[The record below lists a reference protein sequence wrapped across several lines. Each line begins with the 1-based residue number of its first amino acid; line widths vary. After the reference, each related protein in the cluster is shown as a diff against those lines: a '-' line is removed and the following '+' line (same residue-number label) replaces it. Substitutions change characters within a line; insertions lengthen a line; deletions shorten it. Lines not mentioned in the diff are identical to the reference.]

1 MAEEITED
9 TDNIV
14 QPKRGYDIFD
24 DTAGAARKV
33 AEKVGIVRPEAV
45 TDVKKTFVEDIVP
58 GSETVSKRE
67 VFVDKA
73 KLQPYVKTES
83 IFQKT
88 NPVMIDIV
96 NNMVGFR
103 TKNTQGDGYSKFQ
116 EGSTYDDKIKTMN
129 YMGALQYAYKKKSGA
144 IAYEDIPYETQI
156 ANIIKEPEG
165 YSPPSVQA
173 ILTKS
178 ATTGGPFG
186 ASTDAKFY
194 DAKTDKG
201 KFPEWMPF
209 IGGQKIGVTLDK
221 TFGTNFDETGFN
233 LHLAKQY
240 NKILIKA
247 GLNSRQR
254 LGIITER
261 MDNKFKNMENI
272 LGYARGG
279 MRFGLETGG
288 YLLGEGFE
296 ILTDSTAGI
305 TDSKKRNDFYDV
317 LMDKQANILQDGY
330 AARGIEIDIGTAE
343 LIATMFTS
351 TPQRLAAVGA
361 EILIPSKVATKI
373 VTQLG
378 KREFRKY
385 KKYLATERLK
395 PGGENLTPEEGLQK
409 FQALRN
415 KQIGFGKFTAN
426 LGDAPLGVGK
436 VYQRIDSILNGG
448 RLVRGLQID
457 DAGKTVFKRPEVTS
471 ALATRKNI
479 LKQRDNF
486 EEALRI
492 KGKRTLDDEK
502 QLASLNASLNQSTEN
517 LRTVVLESNLP
528 QFLRD
533 ASQGNK
539 YMIIGSAGFGQL
551 AQEAEGDSRLF
562 EAVGLFSGIIYQTG
576 SNNRIMSN
584 LLDKAY
590 SFTNAGKKAQDLDI
604 AKELAKRVNTF
615 SPEFKKSLETR
626 IKYMDE
632 LQQELITAGVP
643 VELVKMS
650 FAKLSGIS
658 ILQTIEEGSRL
669 NISEKSLASFGQ
681 TIEDLQK
688 VQTLKSSLLNE
699 LSSASLDIS
708 NIRRD
713 NDTPALIKFQN
724 TIDKVY
730 NFGVKRNEKISET
743 IEQLKE
749 AQKNEITDAI
759 YGTTGI
765 LDDGVSSADDIS
777 TKLNTTY
784 GLNINKVNWENEV
797 NISAENQTISDA
809 VDKALADKAKSLN
822 RPKLLKE
829 AKTKLNKSLK
839 KDDNPVVEHDNFG
852 DLFLTF
858 SENVR
863 NKVNAEVSAEYK
875 KLDSSRFVT
884 ETGELIGTNAKVEG
898 IGILEKF
905 LDITG
910 KTNETDVFKNIA
922 GANIGSSKRANL
934 FKGLNDAAGI
944 SVQKHFDTVNQ
955 GGQYENINE
964 FIGSILENADPSM
977 IKSYLPMNLQVV
989 DVLNQMAKSRGKTID
1004 SIPISFE
1011 QLKEMKSAF
1020 SNLNSKNKRL
1030 QESGTN
1036 TEAGGIAYQYS
1047 QLKDE
1052 ADTMFT
1058 QFKVNFGQPN
1068 EQLIGDMF
1076 VEIGKERVAVKDLLS
1091 NANTMHQ
1098 TYMNRFFDNKLN
1110 WNKSFKGRN
1119 KVSPSSTRP
1128 TGITLDNNPNS
1139 WFDFDKIANMKTSE
1153 LPEFQDSFY
1162 ELVGTRIG
1170 KNYTIDLGTQNGQ
1183 TLKALM
1189 ELKLSDYI
1197 LDVANKGQLNSKE
1210 YITKMRNIEKAFTV
1224 GREDG
1229 RLRSL
1234 IDVNKIEKDLFSYNP
1249 ASVGDKLWKKGQ
1261 DNLDTRMNKLAKE
1274 NVKPATEYLDQRKQ
1288 VARVLQTLTSES
1300 TSTVSLAQKMFE
1312 NGPQLNRAKDG
1323 LFTFFGGKVSRDRID
1338 DLVRDV
1344 YLEDLNKNVFKTT
1357 GKNTLDYKGNLIPEV
1372 TMDMEALKSITGF
1385 NDKTKRAMVQNLI
1398 GEKRLKTFDSMIN
1411 FVSEQTDIAEKA
1423 SNITGVPR
1431 HFSVESY
1438 ISRFYSINRGVVS
1451 ARYVGTEAVLQQFR
1465 MKGHNMFKALI
1476 ENPEAGQ
1483 LFLEIVKTGQPLS
1496 RQKEVQFFN
1505 AMTLALSNQDKML
1518 NRVAPE
1524 REIDLPEGW
1533 KIKYKEYEYAND
1545 LT

>member
-9 TDNIV
+9 TDDIV

-33 AEKVGIVRPEAV
+33 AEKVGVVRPKAV

-88 NPVMIDIV
+88 NPVMVDIV

-103 TKNTQGDGYSKFQ
+103 TKNTQGDGYSEFQ

-129 YMGALQYAYKKKSGA
+129 YTGALQYAYKKKSGA

-165 YSPPSVQA
+165 YSPPSIGQ
-173 ILTKS
+173 IINPLLK
-178 ATTGGPFG
+178 TTPF
-186 ASTDAKFY
+186 
-194 DAKTDKG
+194 KTDDKKG
-201 KFPEWMPF
+201 QGRFPEWIPL
-209 IGGQKIGVTLDK
+209 IGGDKIGVTLDK
-221 TFGTNFDETGFN
+221 TFGTDFDETGFN
-233 LHLAKQY
+233 IHLAKQY

-272 LGYARGG
+272 LGYARRGV
-279 MRFGLETGG
+279 RFGLETGG
-288 YLLGEGFE
+288 YLLGESYEF
-296 ILTDSTAGI
+296 LANSTAGI
-305 TDSKKRNDFYDV
+305 TDSKKRNDYYDV

-330 AARGIEIDIGTAE
+330 AAMGIEIDIGTAE
-343 LIATMFTS
+343 LIASMFTS

-361 EILIPSKVATKI
+361 EILIPSKLATKI

-385 KKYLATERLK
+385 KKYLATEKLK
-395 PGGENLTPEEGLQK
+395 PGGENLTPEEGLEK

-426 LGDAPLGVGK
+426 LGDAPFGIGK
-436 VYQRIDSILNGG
+436 VHQRIDSILNGG
-448 RLVRGLQID
+448 RLIRGLQID
-457 DAGKTVFKRPEVTS
+457 DAAKTVFKRPEVTS
-471 ALATRKNI
+471 ALAVRKRI
-479 LKQRDNF
+479 LKQRNDF
-486 EEALRI
+486 EESLRI
-492 KGKRTLDDEK
+492 KGKRTLDNEK
-502 QLASLNASLNQSTEN
+502 QLASLNGSLNQATEN
-517 LRTVVLESNLP
+517 LRIVVLESSLP
-528 QFLRD
+528 PFLRD
-533 ASQGNK
+533 AAQGNK
-539 YMIIGSAGFGQL
+539 YMIIGSAGLGQL
-551 AQEAEGDSRLF
+551 AQDQDAFGQESDPLILEA
-562 EAVGLFSGIIYQTG
+562 AGLFGGIIYQTG
-576 SNNRIMSN
+576 SNNRLISN

-590 SFTNAGKKAQDLDI
+590 SFTNAGKKAQDLDV

-615 SPEFKKSLETR
+615 RPEFKKSLEKR
-626 IKYMDE
+626 IQYMDD
-632 LQQELITAGVP
+632 LQQELIRANVP
-643 VELVKMS
+643 AELIKMS

-658 ILQTIEEGSRL
+658 ILQTLEEGSRL

-681 TIEDLQK
+681 VVEDMQK
-688 VQTLKSSLLNE
+688 IQTLKSTLLNE
-699 LSSASLDIS
+699 LSNVSLDIS

-713 NDTPALIKFQN
+713 NDSTALVKFQN

-730 NFGVKRNEKISET
+730 NYGVKRNEKISET

-777 TKLNTTY
+777 TKLNNSY
-784 GLNINKVNWENEV
+784 KLNINKVNWENEV
-797 NISAENQTISDA
+797 NISAENKTISDA

-863 NKVNAEVSAEYK
+863 NKANAEVSAEYR
-875 KLDSSRFVT
+875 KLDSSRFIT

-934 FKGLNDAAGI
+934 FKGLDDAAGV

-955 GGQYENINE
+955 GGQYEDINE
-964 FIGSILENADPSM
+964 FIGSVLENADPSM
-977 IKSYLPMNLQVV
+977 IKSYLPKNLQVV

-1004 SIPISFE
+1004 SIPLSFE

-1020 SNLNSKNKRL
+1020 SNLNSKYKRL

-1036 TEAGGIAYQYS
+1036 TEAGNIAYQYS
-1047 QLKDE
+1047 QLKSE
-1052 ADTMFT
+1052 TDTMFT

-1068 EQLIGDMF
+1068 EQAIGDVF
-1076 VEIGKERVAVKDLLS
+1076 VEIGKEKVAVKNVLS
-1091 NANTMHQ
+1091 NANSMHQ

-1170 KNYTIDLGTQNGQ
+1170 GNYTIDLGTQNGK

-1249 ASVGDKLWKKGQ
+1249 ASVGDRVWKRGQ
-1261 DNLDTRMNKLAKE
+1261 DNLDTRMTKLAKE

-1312 NGPQLNRAKDG
+1312 NGPQLNRAKNG
-1323 LFTFFGGKVSRDRID
+1323 LFTFFGGKVSKDRID

-1344 YLEDLNKNVFKTT
+1344 YLEDLNNNVFKST
-1357 GKNTLDYKGNLIPEV
+1357 GKMTMDYKGQPIPEV
-1372 TMDMEALKSITGF
+1372 TMDIETLKAITGF

-1411 FVSEQTDIAEKA
+1411 FVSEQTNLAEKA
-1423 SNITGVPR
+1423 SNVTGVPR

-1438 ISRFYSINRGVVS
+1438 ISRFYSINRGVIS
-1451 ARYVGTEAVLQQFR
+1451 ARYVGTEAILQQFR

-1496 RQKEVQFFN
+1496 RQKEIQFFN
-1505 AMTLALSNQDKML
+1505 VMTLALSNQDKML

-1533 KIKYKEYEYAND
+1533 KIRYKEYEYAND